1 MPIYKGTVLQSGAD
15 TTTRFTIPTGLT
27 VDGKTAWNITGFE
40 TFWSNA
46 SSAVAADWNLE
57 AELST
62 LNTGTSYSSYDEI
75 ARVSWAVQNTAGVA
89 VALPVEP
96 IKSAN
101 LFEDRITA
109 QPNLYVAIESAATG
123 QANRVYFT
131 VVYDIVK
138 LSDVELLR
146 LMVGGA

>member
-1 MPIYKGTVLQSGAD
+1 MPVFKGTVLQSGAD
-15 TTTRFTIPTGLT
+15 TTTRLTIPTGLT
-27 VDGKTAWNITGFE
+27 VDGKSAWETTGFE

-46 SSAVAADWNLE
+46 ATAVAADWNME
-57 AELST
+57 SELST
-62 LNTGTSYSSYDEI
+62 LNTGTTYSSYDEI
-75 ARVSWAVQNTAGVA
+75 ARVSWAVQNTGGVA
-89 VALPVEP
+89 VAIPVEP

-101 LFEDRITA
+101 LFESRVTA
-109 QPNLYVAIESAATG
+109 QPNLYVTLESAATG

-131 VVYDIVK
+131 VAYDIIK